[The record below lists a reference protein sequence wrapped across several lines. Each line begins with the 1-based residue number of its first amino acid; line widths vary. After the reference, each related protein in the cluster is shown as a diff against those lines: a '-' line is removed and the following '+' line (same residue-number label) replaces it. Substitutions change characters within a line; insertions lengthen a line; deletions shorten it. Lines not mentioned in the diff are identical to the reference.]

1 MKNEDYSKIFDRER
15 IFEDGMRAYAR
26 CDELSTFYFPLDEC
40 KWNNYNG
47 IFIIK
52 ENLKYDAEEYII
64 IH

>member
-1 MKNEDYSKIFDRER
+1 
-15 IFEDGMRAYAR
+15 MRAYAR